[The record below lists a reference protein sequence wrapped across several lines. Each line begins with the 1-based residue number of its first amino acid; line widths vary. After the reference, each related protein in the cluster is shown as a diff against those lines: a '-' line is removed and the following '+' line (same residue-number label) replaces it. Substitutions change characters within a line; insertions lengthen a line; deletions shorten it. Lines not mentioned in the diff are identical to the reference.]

1 MISIATLV
9 IISTNN
15 PITLIVMIIASLS
28 EVMDEREEYQL
39 RIILQMFKNY
49 LIYIPLFEAE
59 VGSVET
65 DVDGSLTVLATHIN
79 RKKEKYAIS

>member
-1 MISIATLV
+1 
-9 IISTNN
+9 
-15 PITLIVMIIASLS
+15 
-28 EVMDEREEYQL
+28 
-39 RIILQMFKNY
+39 MFKNY

-79 RKKEKYAIS
+79 RKKEKYAIL